1 MMLPMKMAGTGKP
14 MESQTQRTN
23 SLEALN
29 GDVTGVEIRQAP
41 NRIEKGKA
49 AGTHSIPRGLLKITG
64 ENLIY
69 YVAEIRVV

>member
-1 MMLPMKMAGTGKP
+1 MLPMKMAGTGKP

-29 GDVTGVEIRQAP
+29 RDVIGAEIRQVP
-41 NRIEKGKA
+41 NSIEKGKA
-49 AGTHSIPRGLLKITG
+49 AGAQSIPRGLLKIAG